1 VLAGSG
7 HLAFGSGIPKRAYR
21 RIAKDYAVVLPEPG
35 ELPEPGMADFIVFPS
50 MVEAPAEAKL
60 GVVLDTSGEQFEVVE
75 LVQGAGA
82 QKAGLEKG
90 DILLAVDGIR
100 VKDLDDIRANLATKY
115 VGNTVKVQVRR
126 DEAELELMV
135 ELGAPGR

>member
-1 VLAGSG
+1 
-7 HLAFGSGIPKRAYR
+7 
-21 RIAKDYAVVLPEPG
+21 
-35 ELPEPGMADFIVFPS
+35 